1 MKVEYD
7 IVIFK
12 WSTEW
17 KDDKLTGDKD
27 ISKLAA
33 LHMQTRKREKCFSS
47 LTCGL
52 HLKCRSKKDENL
64 KKKKDKTI
72 KEIENIYYNSFFHPK
87 NTYIKN

>member
-17 KDDKLTGDKD
+17 KDDKLTGDKE

-33 LHMQTRKREKCFSS
+33 LHMQTHKKEKCFSS

-52 HLKCRSKKDENL
+52 HLKCRSKKDEN
-64 KKKKDKTI
+64 
-72 KEIENIYYNSFFHPK
+72 
-87 NTYIKN
+87 